1 MGTPPE
7 LPHLQQTQAGQR
19 SLPSSWPRGGS
30 RLLCG
35 GSPLLLTRLR
45 LVLVTLEVVADT
57 GHIHK
62 HQVAITAAEIVFNL
76 VVSPELA
83 FLKLSGA
90 LGALGL
96 PGPGLLFLR

>member
-1 MGTPPE
+1 M
-7 LPHLQQTQAGQR
+7 
-19 SLPSSWPRGGS
+19 
-30 RLLCG
+30 
-35 GSPLLLTRLR
+35 
-45 LVLVTLEVVADT
+45 TLEVVADT
-57 GHIHK
+57 GHIHE

-96 PGPGLLFLR
+96 PFPPEVFQTVSHSLKVVLTAVLDDFFPHISDG